1 MEISI
6 RPNIRSACHSFDLV
20 GRRKNMR
27 KILLAVLFAAACWLP
42 GTSVRAATVSVSQFV
57 EHPALD
63 AVLKGFQDYLKEK
76 GIEVRYNVHNAQ
88 ANMGTATQIAQ
99 QMIGEKADL
108 LVAIAT
114 PSAQTCVQ
122 ALHKAPAELRRPFIF
137 TAVTDPVAA
146 GLVKDLNHPDPGITG
161 VSDLLPIA
169 EHIKMVLSYKRDI
182 KTLGVLYNAGEANSK
197 ATVAAI
203 KGLSDKLGFV
213 VVEATAAKTADV
225 YQAAKSLVGRV
236 DAVFIPTDNTIVS
249 NLESVIKVGVENRL
263 PIFAADVDSVKR
275 GAVAAMGF
283 DYYKHGYQTGA
294 VAEKIL
300 TGTRPEDIPVQFQK
314 DLQLHINANFSR
326 QMGLEPPPELLAK
339 ATRVWE

>member
-1 MEISI
+1 MKRFFMAALLLTAISLQGGIAQSATISI
-6 RPNIRSACHSFDLV
+6 
-20 GRRKNMR
+20 
-27 KILLAVLFAAACWLP
+27 
-42 GTSVRAATVSVSQFV
+42 SQFV

-63 AVLKGFQDYLKEK
+63 AVLKGLQDYLKEK
-76 GIEVRYNVHNAQ
+76 GVDVKYNVHNAQ

-99 QMIGEKADL
+99 QMVGEKADL

-122 ALHKAPAELRRPFIF
+122 ALSKAPAELKRPFLF

-146 GLVKDLNHPDPGITG
+146 GLVKDLQKPDAGITG
-161 VSDLLPIA
+161 VSDLLPIE
-169 EHIKMVLSYKRDI
+169 EHIKMVLEYKGDI
-182 KTLGVLYNAGEANSK
+182 KKLGLLYNAGEANSK
-197 ATVAAI
+197 ATIASI
-203 KGLSDKLGFV
+203 KELSGKLGFET
-213 VVEATAAKTADV
+213 VEATASKTADV

-249 NLESVIKVGVENRL
+249 ALESVIKVGVQNKL

-294 VAEKIL
+294 IAERIL
-300 TGTRPEDIPVQFQK
+300 GGEKPENIPVEFQK
-314 DLQLHINANFSR
+314 DLQLHINANYSE
-326 QMGLEPPPELLAK
+326 QMGLTPPDALLK
-339 ATRVWE
+339 RATKVYK